1 MTSCS
6 RLVNSLRRMFL
17 TLGTI
22 LDAETL
28 PIQDV
33 LVIRHA
39 YNAEPATSRLAGVHA
54 DSTDDEILEYTRRQS
69 AKPRIF
75 PVTPPRWW
83 VVLLPEGADR
93 GRRWRV
99 VENRGQISN
108 DGELREFDLVES
120 DYLKDLLGR
129 LVIGWKAGRVWR
141 VHGATAA
148 TYPVLEIADAQ
159 PPRFPGF
166 DKLIVSYERLQAVVK
181 QPRYAAWQT
190 ALSSIVGIYL
200 ITDTRDGRHYVGK
213 ADGTENILQRWR
225 TYATNGHGGNV
236 ALRERDPSTFQYSLL
251 RVFDPSTPLRDVNA
265 AESHFKRALD
275 SITHGLNR
283 G

>member
-1 MTSCS
+1 MSVT
-6 RLVNSLRRMFL
+6 LV
-17 TLGTI
+17 TI
-22 LDAETL
+22 LDSESL
-28 PIQDV
+28 PLQDV

-39 YNAEPATSRLAGVHA
+39 YNAEPASSRLAGVQA
-54 DSTDDEILEYTRRQS
+54 NSTDDDILAYTRRQS

-83 VVLLPEGADR
+83 VVLLPEGGDR
-93 GRRWRV
+93 GRLWRV
-99 VENRGQISN
+99 VENRGEISN
-108 DGELREFDLVES
+108 DGELREFDLVYS
-120 DYLKDLLGR
+120 DHLQDLLGR
-129 LVIGWKAGRVWR
+129 LVIGWRAGRVWR
-141 VHGATAA
+141 VRGTTAA

-166 DKLIVSYERLQAVVK
+166 DKLIVSYEMLQAVVNER
-181 QPRYAAWQT
+181 RYAAWQT

-200 ITDTRDGRHYVGK
+200 ITDTLDGRHYVGK
-213 ADGTENILQRWR
+213 ADGAENILQRWR

-236 ALRERDPSTFQYSLL
+236 ALKLRDPSSFQYSLL
-251 RVFDPSTPLRDVNA
+251 RVFDPSTPLRDINA

>member
-1 MTSCS
+1 MRIRRTTRSSSTHVVSQRS
-6 RLVNSLRRMFL
+6 RESSQSPLRDGGLSFFRKAL
-17 TLGTI
+17 TG
-22 LDAETL
+22 A
-28 PIQDV
+28 
-33 LVIRHA
+33 A
-39 YNAEPATSRLAGVHA
+39 AGASSR
-54 DSTDDEILEYTRRQS
+54 TE
-69 AKPRIF
+69 
-75 PVTPPRWW
+75 
-83 VVLLPEGADR
+83 DR
-93 GRRWRV
+93 SRTT
-99 VENRGQISN
+99 
-108 DGELREFDLVES
+108 GELREFDLVES

>member
-1 MTSCS
+1 MP
-6 RLVNSLRRMFL
+6 L

-22 LDAETL
+22 LDSESL
-28 PIQDV
+28 LIQDV

-39 YNAEPATSRLAGVHA
+39 YNAEPKSSRLASIHA
-54 DSTDDEILEYTRRQS
+54 TSTDDEILAYTRRQS
-69 AKPRIF
+69 AASRIF
-75 PVTPPRWW
+75 PAAPPRLW
-83 VVLLPEGADR
+83 VVLLPESGDR
-93 GRRWRV
+93 GRLWRV
-99 VENRGQISN
+99 VENRGEISN
-108 DGELREFDLVES
+108 DGELREFDLV
-120 DYLKDLLGR
+120 DTDHMHDLLNR

-141 VHGATAA
+141 VYGMTAA
-148 TYPVLEIADAQ
+148 TYPVLEVADAQ

-181 QPRYAAWQT
+181 ERQYAAWQT

-200 ITDTRDGRHYVGK
+200 ITDTLDGRHYIGK
-213 ADGTENILQRWR
+213 ADGAENILQRWR

-236 ALRERDPSTFQYSLL
+236 ALKGRDPSTFRYSLL
-251 RVFDPSTPLRDVNA
+251 RVFDPTTPLRDINA

>member
-1 MTSCS
+1 MS
-6 RLVNSLRRMFL
+6 L
-17 TLGTI
+17 TLGTV
-22 LDAETL
+22 LDSESL

-39 YNAEPATSRLAGVHA
+39 YNAEPTSSRLAGVHA
-54 DSTDDEILEYTRRQS
+54 GSTDDEILAYTRRQS
-69 AKPRIF
+69 AKSQIF
-75 PVTPPRWW
+75 PVTPPRVW
-83 VVLLPEGADR
+83 VVLVPEGGDR
-93 GRRWRV
+93 GRLWRV
-99 VENRGQISN
+99 VENRGEISN
-108 DGELREFDLVES
+108 DGELREFDLAET
-120 DYLKDLLGR
+120 DHLRDLLGR

-141 VHGATAA
+141 VYGATAA
-148 TYPVLEIADAQ
+148 TYPVLEVADAQ

-166 DKLIVSYERLQAVVK
+166 DRLIVSYEMLKAVVK
-181 QPRYAAWQT
+181 ERRYAAWQT

-213 ADGTENILQRWR
+213 ADGAENILQRWR
-225 TYATNGHGGNV
+225 TYAANGHGGNV
-236 ALRERDPSTFQYSLL
+236 ALRERDPSTFRYSLL
-251 RVFDPSTPLRDVNA
+251 RVFDPSTPLRDINA